1 MNFCLNPPQ
10 KHCIYTLPA
19 ETAAPTGEKTMIIK
33 KAQNTALLADII
45 EKSSHPVY
53 LILDDQKIDLTENRN
68 LLNLF
73 RKYWKLEDVTEV
85 TLEVENMDFLLIKAH
100 T

>member
-1 MNFCLNPPQ
+1 
-10 KHCIYTLPA
+10 
-19 ETAAPTGEKTMIIK
+19 MIIK
-33 KAQNTALLADII
+33 KAQNTALLADMI
-45 EKSSHPVY
+45 EKSSYPVY

>member
-10 KHCIYTLPA
+10 RHCIYTLPA
-19 ETAAPTGEKTMIIK
+19 ETPAPTGEKTMIIK
-33 KAQNTALLADII
+33 KAQNTALLADMI
-45 EKSSHPVY
+45 EKSSYPVY

-85 TLEVENMDFLLIKAH
+85 TLEVENMDFLLI
-100 T
+100 

>member
-1 MNFCLNPPQ
+1 
-10 KHCIYTLPA
+10 
-19 ETAAPTGEKTMIIK
+19 MIIK

-45 EKSSHPVY
+45 EKSSYPVY

>member
-1 MNFCLNPPQ
+1 
-10 KHCIYTLPA
+10 
-19 ETAAPTGEKTMIIK
+19 MIIK

-45 EKSSHPVY
+45 EKSSYPVY

-100 T
+100 S

>member
-1 MNFCLNPPQ
+1 
-10 KHCIYTLPA
+10 
-19 ETAAPTGEKTMIIK
+19 MIIK
-33 KAQNTALLADII
+33 KAQNTALLADMI
-45 EKSSHPVY
+45 EKSSYPVY

-85 TLEVENMDFLLIKAH
+85 TLEVENMDFLLI
-100 T
+100 

>member
-1 MNFCLNPPQ
+1 
-10 KHCIYTLPA
+10 
-19 ETAAPTGEKTMIIK
+19 MIIK

>member
-1 MNFCLNPPQ
+1 
-10 KHCIYTLPA
+10 
-19 ETAAPTGEKTMIIK
+19 MIIK

-45 EKSSHPVY
+45 EKSSYPVY
-53 LILDDQKIDLTENRN
+53 LILDDQKIGLTENRN

>member
-1 MNFCLNPPQ
+1 
-10 KHCIYTLPA
+10 
-19 ETAAPTGEKTMIIK
+19 MIIK
-33 KAQNTALLADII
+33 KAQNTALLADMI
-45 EKSSHPVY
+45 EKSSYPVY

-85 TLEVENMDFLLIKAH
+85 TLEVENMDFLLIKAL

>member
-1 MNFCLNPPQ
+1 
-10 KHCIYTLPA
+10 
-19 ETAAPTGEKTMIIK
+19 MIIK
-33 KAQNTALLADII
+33 KAQNTALLADMI
-45 EKSSHPVY
+45 EKSSYPVY

-85 TLEVENMDFLLIKAH
+85 TLEVENMDFY
-100 T
+100 